1 MRVATE
7 RVVQACPQSAPN
19 DAANLD
25 SLRQPDVLAD
35 DWAKASTVGSANLSS
50 KCSTQARE
58 GVSMQSRRRRT
69 TRRSHRIAVSLTAL
83 AALTG
88 CAVDVTTTR
97 ATTAIST
104 PLSTGTAQPAAS
116 AGSTASTGAGATAP
130 GTTATSSKPA
140 SNTTTAVVVQKLP
153 GAAGPDDPC
162 GIVTLSDVQA
172 VLTGA
177 PEGKATLPSGASGTV
192 VVGSCSYTVDPQHR
206 VVIMVETAPAPI
218 IAAAKAGAAN
228 QTNMTKVAHL
238 GDVGYSTN
246 HQGDSSAIF
255 YVGNTQVQIIAV
267 GQANVSV
274 VVQLAMKVADAL

>member
-7 RVVQACPQSAPN
+7 RVVQACPQSALN

>member
-1 MRVATE
+1 MHVATE

-88 CAVDVTTTR
+88 CAFDVTTTR

-116 AGSTASTGAGATAP
+116 AGSTTSTGAGATAA

-140 SNTTTAVVVQKLP
+140 SNTTTAVVQKLP

-228 QTNMTKVAHL
+228 QTNMTKVARL

-267 GQANVSV
+267 GQADVSV

>member
-1 MRVATE
+1 MHVATE
-7 RVVQACPQSAPN
+7 RVVQARPQSAPN
-19 DAANLD
+19 DAGNLD

-35 DWAKASTVGSANLSS
+35 DRAKASTVGSANLSS

-116 AGSTASTGAGATAP
+116 AGSTTSTGAGATAP

-140 SNTTTAVVVQKLP
+140 SNTTTAVVQKLP

-228 QTNMTKVAHL
+228 QTNMTKVARL